1 MVVSAR
7 RPDESDERRGDA
19 PHPCMHARGARLHV
33 QPEVPRMLASKAGR
47 KAVEQAENRHRDLG
61 TRLRGL
67 LGSGAVASQ
76 QDGGGHGLFYAGF
89 AALAVA
95 LALAAGSLLQ

>member
-1 MVVSAR
+1 MT
-7 RPDESDERRGDA
+7 
-19 PHPCMHARGARLHV
+19 HCHTRLSMAHTCA
-33 QPEVPRMLASKAGR
+33 EHRHR
-47 KAVEQAENRHRDLG
+47 VEQAENRHRDLG
-61 TRLRGL
+61 TRRRGL

-89 AALAVA
+89 AALDVA